1 MKGPWVKLWRS
12 FLCDSTVQF
21 LIQRHGHVTVTS
33 LVALLTVTDN
43 GIVTAPEDELA
54 TLCQI
59 SDEDFQELIAKIIE
73 RGIIYRNK
81 DGIICFK
88 NWEKYQVCASAGR
101 TKEYRARRAS
111 QSRHGDG
118 HGDTISDANV
128 TVEVEDRS
136 KKIEVRSKETIQRKK
151 ERSIKPTEGKYG
163 EFKNVLLDQS
173 YVDKMFR
180 QYGQDQLD
188 AMISMLS
195 TWKEAKHKSL
205 LTDNAGALSGWVKR
219 EYKPVPIPQEAPYE

>member
-1 MKGPWVKLWRS
+1 MANSWFRLYQEFATDPKVQSMSEIMQRRLVMLFCLRCGNVLETLQEQEIMFALRITEEEWRETKQLFVS
-12 FLCDSTVQF
+12 KCFIRF
-21 LIQRHGHVTVTS
+21 
-33 LVALLTVTDN
+33 
-43 GIVTAPEDELA
+43 
-54 TLCQI
+54 I
-59 SDEDFQELIAKIIE
+59 SDKCNIINW
-73 RGIIYRNK
+73 NK
-81 DGIICFK
+81 RQFISDTSTDRVK
-88 NWEKYQVCASAGR
+88 R
-101 TKEYRARRAS
+101 YRAKKE
-111 QSRHGDG
+111 
-118 HGDTISDANV
+118 TFLK
-128 TVEVEDRS
+128 RS
-136 KKIEVRSKETIQRKK
+136 KRVSETPPDTDTDTDTDKETIQRKK

-219 EYKPVPIPQEAPYE
+219 EYKPVPIPKEAPHG